1 MLTTIQKWGNS
12 KAVRIP
18 KPILEKTNLTIN
30 DSVELIAEE
39 NAIIIRK
46 VSKKFKNLD
55 DLFTGYDGSYC
66 CTEFDCGTP
75 LGKEIL

>member
-18 KPILEKTNLTIN
+18 KPILEMTNLTEN

-39 NAIIIRK
+39 NRIIIQK
-46 VSKKFKNLD
+46 VSKKFKKLD
-55 DLFTGYDGSYC
+55 DLFQGYDGSYHC
-66 CTEFDCGTP
+66 SECNTGSP
-75 LGKEIL
+75 IGKETL

>member
-18 KPILEKTNLTIN
+18 KPILEISNLTEN
-30 DSVELIAEE
+30 DSVELIADE

-46 VSKKFKNLD
+46 VSKKHKNLE
-55 DLFTGYDGSYC
+55 DLFHGYQGTYC
-66 CTEFDCGTP
+66 CSECDCGAP
-75 LGKEIL
+75 IGKEVL